1 MILVTGSSGHL
12 GTALVMTLRDQG
24 HRVRGIDRLASPCTD
39 AVGDI
44 ADPRFVDDAIH
55 GVTQVLHTATLH
67 KPHVVTHTKQQFID
81 TNVTGTLNL
90 LDSAARVGV
99 SAFVYTSTTSAFGDA
114 MSAPAPDPAVWVTEA
129 LAAQPKNIYGV
140 SKTAAEDLCALY
152 ARNHR
157 LPCVVLRTSRFFP
170 EADDSDAQRQ
180 AFDDVNLKVC
190 EFLHRRVAIDDV
202 VSAHTCALA
211 RAGAL
216 GFGKYIISATSPF
229 TEADLTGLR
238 VDPWQVL
245 DARLPGMRQTLTAL
259 GWQLPDIDRVY
270 VNARARQ
277 ALDWQPSHDFPS
289 VLQRVLRGKPWRSPL
304 ALRVGTRGYH
314 AEDFGDRPFPV

>member
-12 GTALVMTLRDQG
+12 GMALVTTLRDQG

-44 ADPRFVDDAIH
+44 ADPRFVDDAIQ

-90 LDSAARVGV
+90 LDSAARAGI

-114 MSAPAPDPAVWVTEA
+114 MSPAPKAPAVWVTED
-129 LAAQPKNIYGV
+129 LVAQPKNIYGV

-170 EADDSDAQRQ
+170 EADDSAEQRQ
-180 AFDDVNLKVC
+180 TFDDVNLKVC

-202 VSAHTCALA
+202 VSAHVCALE
-211 RAGAL
+211 RAVAI

-229 TEADLTGLR
+229 TAADLTGLR
-238 VDPWQVL
+238 AEPLQVL
-245 DARLPGMRQTLTAL
+245 EGRLPGTADML
-259 GWQLPDIDRVY
+259 IALRWQLPDIDRVY

-277 ALDWQPSHDFPS
+277 DLGWQPTHDFPS
-289 VLQRVLRGKPWRSPL
+289 VLQRVLRGEPWRSPL
-304 ALRVGTRGYH
+304 ALKVGARGYH
-314 AEDFGDRPFPV
+314 AEDFGDQPFPV